1 MNTKNM
7 WNTAGTAGLALGG
20 VSSIYLILTQ
30 LLSGSMEEV
39 SLWQQILSFV
49 LWTIKFYGCIWIMR
63 FFMKKF
69 ASENKDADNKD
80 VFRMGMAT
88 AVLSA
93 ILYSA
98 VNLANM
104 LYISADYYQTLY
116 QTLMEQMSG
125 VLDSNAM
132 TMMEQMIENM
142 PQLTFFYTITY
153 CFLFGTVLSA
163 ILSRNIPEK
172 DPFAEYKQEEE

>member
-20 VSSIYLILTQ
+20 VSSIYLFLTQ

-49 LWTIKFYGCIWIMR
+49 LWTIKFCGCIWIMW

-125 VLDSNAM
+125 VLDSNSM
-132 TMMEQMIENM
+132 TMMEQMIEHASAHILLHHNLLFPFRNSTLRNSF
-142 PQLTFFYTITY
+142 PQHTGKGSVCRI
-153 CFLFGTVLSA
+153 
-163 ILSRNIPEK
+163 
-172 DPFAEYKQEEE
+172 

>member
-49 LWTIKFYGCIWIMR
+49 LWTIKFWGCIWIMW

-69 ASENKDADNKD
+69 A
-80 VFRMGMAT
+80 
-88 AVLSA
+88 
-93 ILYSA
+93 
-98 VNLANM
+98 
-104 LYISADYYQTLY
+104 
-116 QTLMEQMSG
+116 
-125 VLDSNAM
+125 
-132 TMMEQMIENM
+132 
-142 PQLTFFYTITY
+142 
-153 CFLFGTVLSA
+153 
-163 ILSRNIPEK
+163 
-172 DPFAEYKQEEE
+172 